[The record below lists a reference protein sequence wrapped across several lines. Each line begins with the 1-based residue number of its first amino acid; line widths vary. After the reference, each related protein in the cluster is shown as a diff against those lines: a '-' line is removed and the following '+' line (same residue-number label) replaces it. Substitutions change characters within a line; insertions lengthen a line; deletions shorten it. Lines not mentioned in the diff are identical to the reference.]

1 MFFNFQILW
10 RSDLTFFTLQPL
22 KVDWKFKFWIKKDV
36 FVLFFFFKFVF
47 GAFFPL
53 LVAHWKWYLVFFP
66 HFSSSDCSATLV
78 FGKKKILLPNA
89 QSCHWKKIQ
98 NSLGYGFFWLSRKY
112 IMQGWLYFFGSFIDI
127 FILYWY

>member
-36 FVLFFFFKFVF
+36 FVLFFSSNLYLVHFFHFWLLIEN
-47 GAFFPL
+47 GIWYFFPTSQVL
-53 LVAHWKWYLVFFP
+53 IAQRLWYLV
-66 HFSSSDCSATLV
+66 
-78 FGKKKILLPNA
+78 KKKILLPNA

-112 IMQGWLYFFGSFIDI
+112 IMQGWLDFFGSFIDI